1 MKIDIDYKNN
11 WFLLDFEF
19 NWTLINAVK
28 EVDGRKWNAT
38 TKKWSIPS
46 DLNALKQLRS
56 ECFWSKVDLVFTDA
70 AEVKIK
76 RLESD
81 LKEQNVR
88 SKKIESLKE
97 VEDTSLDL
105 SSYLTA
111 DLFPYQKIGHKF
123 LEINNGV
130 GIIADE
136 PGLGKTIQ
144 AISYAAKYSKNVL
157 VICPASLKLNWQSE
171 IKKFARNA
179 TTQVLNSGDEICI
192 SKDTTKTHFI
202 IVNFELLIA
211 RKKNAQPSTSIMKSI
226 SSIDCVIIDE
236 AHRIKNIQ
244 AKTTKWVHK
253 NLGEVQRRILLTGTP
268 IKSRP
273 IEYFSLLKFIDKKKW
288 TNYIKYGMEYC
299 NGYNGRF
306 GYDFSGASNLIQ
318 LHRETSPYM
327 IRRNKS
333 EVLTELPEKI
343 YTRTP
348 IQMDKKQTKEYRAL
362 EAIYQSGAAGQKTA
376 YHLAKLQEMKQ
387 LTSNVKVEAAKE
399 IIQTMIDAGQ
409 KVVVFS
415 QYVDITRNIYNTF
428 FGKSVIITGETN
440 QEDRHRA
447 VTEFQNNDKQLVFC
461 GTIGAAGVGLTLTAS
476 NNVLFIDLPW
486 TPGDFEQAC
495 DRCHRIGQK
504 NSVNIVMLE
513 CTDTIDEYIA
523 GVLYGKQTV
532 ISKVLDNKNYV
543 ATTQISIMDEVIKM
557 MSKKRTQ
564 AKKLARKG
572 KLV

>member
-1 MKIDIDYKNN
+1 MQIDIDYKNER
-11 WFLLDFEF
+11 FLLSFKFD
-19 NWTLINAVK
+19 WTIIKAVK
-28 EVDGRKWNAT
+28 EVDSKKWNES
-38 TKKWSIPS
+38 TKQWSISS

-70 AEVKIK
+70 AESKIK
-76 RLESD
+76 RLERD
-81 LKEQNVR
+81 VVERKAKNKE
-88 SKKIESLKE
+88 IESLK
-97 VEDTSLDL
+97 VIEDTNLDL
-105 SSYLTA
+105 SSYISA
-111 DLFPYQKIGHKF
+111 ELFPYQKIGHKF
-123 LEINNGV
+123 LELNNGV

-144 AISYAAKYSKNVL
+144 AISYATKYSKNVL
-157 VICPASLKLNWQSE
+157 VVCPASLKLNWQAE
-171 IKKFARNA
+171 VHKFAKNA
-179 TTQVLNSGDEICI
+179 TVQILNSGDEVCI
-192 SKDTTKTHFI
+192 SQDTTKTHFI

-211 RKKNAQPSTSIMKSI
+211 RSKDAQPSSSIAKSI
-226 SSIDCVIIDE
+226 RLIDTVIIDE
-236 AHRIKNIQ
+236 AHRIKNVQ

-253 NLGEVQRRILLTGTP
+253 NLGSIKRRILLTGTP

-273 IEYFSLLKFIDKKKW
+273 IEYFSLLKFIDSKKW
-288 TNYIKYGMEYC
+288 SNYIKYGIEYC
-299 NGYNGRF
+299 HGFKGRF
-306 GYDFSGASNLIQ
+306 GYDFTGASNLHQ
-318 LHRETSPYM
+318 LHTETNPYM
-327 IRRNKS
+327 IRRNKA

-348 IQMDKKQTKEYRAL
+348 IQMDKKQIKEYTIL
-362 EAIYQSGAAGQKTA
+362 ENIYQSGAAGQKTA

-387 LTSNVKVEAAKE
+387 LTSNVKVEAAKD

-428 FGKSVIITGETN
+428 FGKSVIITGSVS
-440 QEDRHRA
+440 EDERHRA

-513 CTDTIDEYIA
+513 CPNTIDEYISN
-523 GVLYGKQTV
+523 VLYNKQTV
-532 ISKVLDNKNYV
+532 ISKILDNKDYK
-543 ATTQISIMDEVIKM
+543 ATTKVSILDEVIKL
-557 MSKKRTQ
+557 MSKKRTV
-564 AKKLARKG
+564 AKKLAK
-572 KLV
+572 KKK